1 MNSLAH
7 ALRSIWTDEGVHP
20 TGKSPTRKQTM
31 TQVRLRVTRR
41 DWLSA
46 ACASAV
52 GLPAILAN
60 GANEIRSAAST
71 TPEFQ
76 TRRAKSVIL
85 ILLTGGASQHDTFD
99 LKPEASDG
107 IRGEFRPI
115 DTTVPGMR
123 ICEHLPLLAAR
134 ARQFALLRSMSHTE
148 NSHLPGTH
156 KLLTGRPMPLRRGS
170 DLDNVLS
177 RRDWPCYAA
186 AYDAVRPRG
195 DGIPNGVTLPNRLI
209 EGPLTWP
216 GQHAGFLGPAHDP
229 WQVTQDPN
237 AATFREEGLTL
248 PAGVTIER
256 LTSRQALLS
265 DINQQRRTL
274 MASAAGEAF
283 GDQHAAAIN
292 LLTAGKVAAAFDLDR
307 EPVRTRDRFGRHLF
321 GQSLLLARRLVQVG
335 VPIVQANMGIVQTWD
350 THDNNFVKL
359 KDRLLPPLDQGVSA
373 LLDDLES
380 TGLLDETL
388 VVMVGEFGRTPK
400 ISLTAGAKIPGR
412 DHWPQVY
419 TAFFA
424 GAGVRGG
431 QVIGG
436 SDNLGAYPSTRAYSP
451 EDLGATILASL
462 GLSPTTE
469 FHDKLGRPLQLSTG
483 QVIESLYFGA

>member
-1 MNSLAH
+1 M
-7 ALRSIWTDEGVHP
+7 
-20 TGKSPTRKQTM
+20 
-31 TQVRLRVTRR
+31 TRR
-41 DWLSA
+41 
-46 ACASAV
+46 
-52 GLPAILAN
+52 
-60 GANEIRSAAST
+60 R
-71 TPEFQ
+71 Q
-76 TRRAKSVIL
+76 AKSVIL

-99 LKPEASDG
+99 LKPDAPDG
-107 IRGEFRPI
+107 IRGEFQPI
-115 DTTVPGMR
+115 STAVPGTQ

-134 ARQFALLRSMSHTE
+134 TQKFVLVRSMSHTE

-186 AYDAVRPRG
+186 AYDAVRPRS

-216 GQHAGFLGPAHDP
+216 GQHAGFLGPGHDP
-229 WQVTQDPN
+229 WQVTQNPN
-237 AATFREEGLTL
+237 SATFREIGLTL
-248 PAGVTIER
+248 PPGVTIER
-256 LTSRQALLS
+256 LSSRKALLS
-265 DINQQRRTL
+265 DVNQQL
-274 MASAAGEAF
+274 SALAASAAGSAF
-283 GDQHAAAIN
+283 GGQHAAAIN
-292 LLTAGKVAAAFDLDR
+292 LLTAGKIAAAFDLDR
-307 EPVRTRDRFGRHLF
+307 EPASTRDRFGRHLF

-359 KDRLLPPLDQGVSA
+359 KDKLLPPLDQGVST

-424 GAGVRGG
+424 GAGVQGG

-436 SDNLGAYPSTRAYSP
+436 SDNLGAYPATQAYTP
-451 EDLGATILASL
+451 EDIGTTIMASL
-462 GLSPTTE
+462 GLAANTE
-469 FHDKLGRPLQLSTG
+469 FHDRLGRPLQLAAG
-483 QVIESLYFGA
+483 QIMERLYSGAARS